1 MCIKIYDLDPAK
13 FLSARGSAWKAAL
26 KKTEIKLEL
35 LVDIDKPLII
45 EKGIRVGI
53 YYTIH

>member
-1 MCIKIYDLDPAK
+1 MCIKIYDLHPAK
-13 FLSARGSAWKAAL
+13 FLSAPGSAWKAAF

-35 LVDIDKPLII
+35 LADIDKPLLV
-45 EKGIRVGI
+45 EKGIRLGI